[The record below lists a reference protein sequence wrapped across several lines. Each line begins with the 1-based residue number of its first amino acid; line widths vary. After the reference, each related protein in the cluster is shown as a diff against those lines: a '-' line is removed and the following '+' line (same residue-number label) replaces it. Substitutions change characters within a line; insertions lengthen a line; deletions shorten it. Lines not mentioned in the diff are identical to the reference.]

1 MTIKDGDLMKG
12 SVTRDRNR
20 WRYSIELEGSL
31 NGKRNRKWVNG
42 FDSEK
47 EAEQALKEAQ
57 DRIRMGYDPEKSDW
71 TLSEYIDHW
80 LEKKQLDI
88 KPTTYRN
95 YVQSCNANLKPVL
108 GGFKIKDIS
117 PKIIDEMKMIWVR
130 EGKSNRDIAY
140 NIKMLSMALNQAA
153 KDQIIPFNPAGGVSR
168 PKKKSKEILPISDED
183 FIMILEKSKE
193 PYRIAM
199 LLAYATGMREREI
212 AGLQWRDIDFENK
225 RLYVRRRMSKKFEID
240 DVKSKAGRRNI
251 SLDDGII
258 KKLIKARLG
267 LKNQRGTGFV
277 VQLKN
282 GQPVNPDYLGRAFKR
297 CKEKAGLDIEAT
309 FHTIRHTH
317 ASILLKAGVHP
328 KVVQERLGHSSIQ
341 ITLDTYS
348 HLIPSM
354 QEEAMKN
361 IKVTSNVVSDD
372 DSENGDKEKE

>member
-1 MTIKDGDLMKG
+1 MKG

-199 LLAYATGMREREI
+199 LLAYATGMREGEI